1 MNSQTA
7 HSTMNIPATLAT
19 ASLYRA
25 NALKE
30 VCFEYI
36 YVRGKDL
43 LLNDPAFEEMPQH
56 LLLELLRDY
65 ATRRSVRTQFV
76 IAAEA
81 PPAAAPVAETAGS
94 KKRKST

>member
-1 MNSQTA
+1 
-7 HSTMNIPATLAT
+7 MNIPATLAT

-94 KKRKST
+94 KKRKTA